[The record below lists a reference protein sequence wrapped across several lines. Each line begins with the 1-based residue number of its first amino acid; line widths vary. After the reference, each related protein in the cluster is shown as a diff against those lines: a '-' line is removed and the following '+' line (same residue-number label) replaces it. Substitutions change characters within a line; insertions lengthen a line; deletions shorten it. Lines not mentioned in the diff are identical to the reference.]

1 MKILTASP
9 FETLFHPPKFT
20 KNHNNQKIQL
30 WQTSIFAR
38 EVSQKSFLTF
48 PCCMGLV
55 FLFDCHAAWERD
67 FSLLRHL
74 PRENVIF
81 FIFSTRPQRKA
92 QKHRKPHHGVMLW
105 TCRRERCKMQI
116 ATKIHPCPEGYDRD
130 AFFT

>member
-9 FETLFHPPKFT
+9 FETLFHPPQI
-20 KNHNNQKIQL
+20 H
-30 WQTSIFAR
+30 
-38 EVSQKSFLTF
+38 QKSQQPKNTTLANKHFRSR
-48 PCCMGLV
+48 GVAKIV
-55 FLFDCHAAWERD
+55 FDVPMLHGTRFFFDCHAAWERD

-130 AFFT
+130 EFFT